1 MAPVLVM
8 GILFFCGLGTAVLA
22 EELNIAN
29 GDIHITETGYR
40 QGQSQQIAYTGPY
53 TVTGTGSGA
62 IVVES
67 GAHDITISNLQITAS
82 GTPAI
87 QVDAGATLRLTV
99 EGENRLTGGSG
110 FAGICVAPAYD
121 AQWHYDADAS
131 GKLYL
136 SGDGTLGAMGG
147 AGDAAGGAYGGG
159 AGIGGNG
166 EDQRGGD
173 SVDFGL
179 VCVTENFTGILDA
192 TGGAASV
199 YKDGENAFGGGAGI
213 GSGGFNMGLI
223 DNYTKPGLYYWGEVV
238 GRIEL
243 HGGTIRAHSAG
254 NGAGIGGGGGQGED
268 TASSQI
274 TILISGGSITAQGG
288 TLGAGIGG
296 GAICDGGRIRIS
308 GGSISATAG
317 PCEDS
322 MGAAGIGGGNDS
334 SVQEISIT
342 GGTVVARASGSAAGI
357 GGGTNTSY
365 SPVHYGDV
373 DGQVSPDR
381 TGAISISGDGASVY
395 AYGGTGQRSSAT
407 YGGAG
412 IGSGYPTANQDRSV
426 AFHISITNGA
436 SVRAFGGYHAQAIG
450 YGYRPTDYTGYGIT
464 LELDDS
470 IFLWAQNADYYQ
482 PALAAATKYN
492 AALHQLFQRQPL
504 SDGLYGRRQKC
515 LRTRQPSGARLPGPA
530 VRRSRRDV

>member
-1 MAPVLVM
+1 MIRRHFVGLTVPLLVM
-8 GILFFCGLGTAVLA
+8 GILIFCGLGTAVLA

-53 TVTGTGSGA
+53 TVTGTGSGT

-67 GAHDITISNLQITAS
+67 GTHDITITNLQITAS

-121 AQWHYDADAS
+121 SEMNYDADAS

-147 AGDAAGGAYGGG
+147 AGDAVSGTYGGG

-213 GSGGFNMGLI
+213 GSGGFNMGYI
-223 DNYTKPGLYYWGEVV
+223 NNYQDISPYYWGEVF

-243 HGGTIRAHSAG
+243 HGATLRARSAG

-334 SVQEISIT
+334 SVREVSIT
-342 GGTVVARASGSAAGI
+342 GGTVTARASGGAAGI
-357 GGGTNTSY
+357 SGGTNTSY

-395 AYGGTGQRSSAT
+395 AYGGTGQGFSGG

-450 YGYRPTDYTGYGIT
+450 YGYRRRI
-464 LELDDS
+464 
-470 IFLWAQNADYYQ
+470 I
-482 PALAAATKYN
+482 PAM
-492 AALHQLFQRQPL
+492 ALRW
-504 SDGLYGRRQKC
+504 SWTTASSCGRRT
-515 LRTRQPSGARLPGPA
+515 RTTISPRWRRPRNTTPPPSAIPAPA
-530 VRRSRRDV
+530 VI

>member
-1 MAPVLVM
+1 MIRRHFVGLTVPLLVM
-8 GILFFCGLGTAVLA
+8 GILIFCGLGTAVLA

-53 TVTGTGSGA
+53 TVTGTGSGT

-67 GAHDITISNLQITAS
+67 GTHDITITNLQITAS

-121 AQWHYDADAS
+121 SEMNYDADAS

-213 GSGGFNMGLI
+213 GSGGFNMGYI
-223 DNYTKPGLYYWGEVV
+223 NNYQDISPYYWGEVF

-243 HGGTIRAHSAG
+243 HGATLRARSTG

-274 TILISGGSITAQGG
+274 TILISGGNITAQGG

-322 MGAAGIGGGNDS
+322 MG
-334 SVQEISIT
+334 
-342 GGTVVARASGSAAGI
+342 AAGI

-436 SVRAFGGYHAQAIG
+436 SVRAFGVYHAQAIG

-482 PALAAATKYN
+482 PALVAVTNYN
-492 AALHQLFQRQPL
+492 ADPISYSSASRPPEPM
-504 SDGLYGRRQKC
+504 RR
-515 LRTRQPSGARLPGPA
+515 LTGTSIPSQTPS
-530 VRRSRRDV
+530 V